1 MVHAGQFL
9 DMLSTSFLTQCAEST
24 RKRAVTWPA
33 GSCTV
38 SSSKIVLL
46 LHTMEGPYI
55 DI

>member
-1 MVHAGQFL
+1 MN
-9 DMLSTSFLTQCAEST
+9 MLRVLVEAARHEGNPLLKLSNTMKC
-24 RKRAVTWPA
+24 TWPA

-38 SSSKIVLL
+38 SSSKIVML

>member
-1 MVHAGQFL
+1 MKMQTYCVLQLLKYLQQFAACITN
-9 DMLSTSFLTQCAEST
+9 MS
-24 RKRAVTWPA
+24 VTWPA

>member
-1 MVHAGQFL
+1 MISEEVC
-9 DMLSTSFLTQCAEST
+9 DMGSYRT
-24 RKRAVTWPA
+24 RRQPSVIRASTWPA